1 MKFKAKL
8 DTGNSTGGVG
18 IHATDLKVKGNKVEF
33 TLNGKRFIKKIED
46 QKMIDSGGNNVEKR
60 YFIKLNMSL
69 GNMKPKPTL
78 FNLDN
83 RSANVYDVLIDKGY
97 MVNNN
102 LVIDSSKKF
111 TLGEQYKNVNTFR
124 EMYK

>member
-1 MKFKAKL
+1 
-8 DTGNSTGGVG
+8 
-18 IHATDLKVKGNKVEF
+18 
-33 TLNGKRFIKKIED
+33 
-46 QKMIDSGGNNVEKR
+46 
-60 YFIKLNMSL
+60 MSL

-83 RSANVYDVLIDKGY
+83 RSENVYDVLIDKGY
-97 MVNNN
+97 MVDNN

-111 TLGEQYKNVNTFR
+111 TLGEQYKKVNTFR